1 MKKQCQFYLDFEGS
15 SRNSHFRAMTAL
27 YFFQHLVQMGT
38 FQHYFS
44 LTNESYFAK
53 LIYLLLTCEFL
64 STFYSVFAYS
74 VGHYFSCPKTTTFH
88 TPKNVYHV
96 SI

>member
-1 MKKQCQFYLDFEGS
+1 MKKQSQFYLDFEGS
-15 SRNSHFRAMTAL
+15 SGNSHFRAMTEL

-53 LIYLLLTCEFL
+53 
-64 STFYSVFAYS
+64 
-74 VGHYFSCPKTTTFH
+74 
-88 TPKNVYHV
+88 
-96 SI
+96 

>member
-1 MKKQCQFYLDFEGS
+1 MKEQSQFYLNFEGS
-15 SRNSHFRAMTAL
+15 SGNSHFRAMTGLTAL

-53 LIYLLLTCEFL
+53 
-64 STFYSVFAYS
+64 
-74 VGHYFSCPKTTTFH
+74 
-88 TPKNVYHV
+88 
-96 SI
+96 